1 MEYVDGRGLDSEGV
15 AIPSCESITKKKT
28 LHENLKSGPAELVRI
43 FSSSLAFW
51 SSTGLSTNCGRLH
64 YYEYASRVRL

>member
-43 FSSSLAFW
+43 FSSSLAF
-51 SSTGLSTNCGRLH
+51 
-64 YYEYASRVRL
+64 